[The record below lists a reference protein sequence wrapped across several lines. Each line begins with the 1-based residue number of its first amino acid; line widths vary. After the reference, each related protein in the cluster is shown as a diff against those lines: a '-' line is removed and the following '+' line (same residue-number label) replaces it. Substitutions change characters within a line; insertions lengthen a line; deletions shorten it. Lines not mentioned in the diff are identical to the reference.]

1 MLTGASLLHALP
13 AAQLKIAN
21 ATSVASRHLHL
32 TSGLQQH
39 AAGAKMPTGGIR
51 KPLQQLLLECHKG
64 FGRATVP
71 LMSEGLLL

>member
-32 TSGLQQH
+32 TSGFCSSMQQ
-39 AAGAKMPTGGIR
+39 APKC
-51 KPLQQLLLECHKG
+51 QQVGSGSLCSSFSWSVTKDLGVPQCH
-64 FGRATVP
+64 
-71 LMSEGLLL
+71 